1 MADAAMHA
9 SAPAS
14 ASASGSGA
22 DARDTRLT
30 QAGGPP
36 ILPGAWLGIL
46 GGGQLGRMFCFAAQ
60 SMGYRVAVLDPDAQ
74 SPAGAVAERHLRAAY
89 DDPTALAE
97 LAALCAAV
105 TTEFE
110 NVPAASLDW
119 LARTVTVSP
128 AGRSVA
134 VAQDRVA
141 EKRFLADCVG
151 VAPHQVIESVEQLD
165 GLDDAAFAPVLP
177 GIVKT
182 ARLGYDGKG
191 QVRVATADEAR
202 RAFRSFGGAPCVLEK
217 RLSLAFEVS
226 ALVVRGFDGACLVY
240 PIAQNVHRDGILAET
255 IVPAPSLDAALAARV
270 RDEART
276 IAAEL
281 DYVGV
286 LCVEFFVLH
295 DGSLVANEMA
305 PRPHNSGHYTIDAC
319 VSSQFEQQVR
329 AMTGLPLGDTSQHSA
344 AVMLNVLGDVWFAG
358 APQETAAV
366 ETAAVDTAAADA
378 AADGADSAREAAP
391 RTPAWDAVAGVAGA
405 HLHLYGKDAARAG
418 RKMGHITCTAP
429 TPEAARAASR
439 TVAAQLR
446 IPLD

>member
-1 MADAAMHA
+1 M
-9 SAPAS
+9 STPAS
-14 ASASGSGA
+14 AAANPGMAASTSASQSDPVAHGA
-22 DARDTRLT
+22 RLAH
-30 QAGGPP
+30 AGGPP

-60 SMGYRVAVLDPDAQ
+60 SMGYRVAVLDPDPH
-74 SPAGAVAERHLRAAY
+74 SPAGAVADRQLRAAY
-89 DDPTALAE
+89 DDPAALAE
-97 LAALCAAV
+97 LAALCEAV

-110 NVPAASLDW
+110 NVPAASLDA
-119 LARTVTVSP
+119 LARTVRVSP
-128 AGRSVA
+128 AGCAVA
-134 VAQDRVA
+134 VAQDRIA

-151 VAPHQVIESVEQLD
+151 VAPHLVIESVEQLD
-165 GLDDAAFAPVLP
+165 RFDDAAFAPVLP

-202 RAFRSFGGAPCVLEK
+202 QAFRAFDGAPCVLEK

-226 ALVVRGFDGACLVY
+226 ALVARGFDGECVVY

-255 IVPAPSLDAALAARV
+255 VVPAPSLDLALTARV

-344 AVMLNVLGDVWFAG
+344 AVMLNVLGDVWFAPASGNAESAHVRSGSSLIAVEPAVG
-358 APQETAAV
+358 APVAH
-366 ETAAVDTAAADA
+366 
-378 AADGADSAREAAP
+378 
-391 RTPAWDAVAGVAGA
+391 TPAWDAVVGVAGA
-405 HLHLYGKDAARAG
+405 HLHLYGKEDARQG

-429 TPEAARAASR
+429 TLEAARAASR
-439 TVAAQLR
+439 TVAAQLH
-446 IPLD
+446 IPLDR